1 MGNVN
6 QIYSIVNATAKQS
19 MGKSAIEVTDTSTL
33 VALGDAVLSSDT
45 SRDKFVGALVDR
57 IGKTVYGVRRY
68 RATGNNNIVKEPF
81 EYGCILQKIN
91 VKLPEARENKS
102 WEIGA
107 GDYKPEFAP
116 VIKPTV
122 RQKLFDKIST
132 WEVAVTIPDRILKT
146 AFLNGTAMAVFIDA
160 IFTAMDN
167 MVEVALENNVNLTKA
182 SFIARKLSGKN
193 EFPCTAVD
201 LLTQYNTL
209 TNAELTI
216 ESALRNKEFYQ
227 WAGNQILLWVSRL
240 RRMSTLFN
248 NEGYERFTPQENLVV
263 DILDSFATGSNTY
276 LQSDVYHN
284 ELTKLPKYNEVNYWQ
299 GSGLTFNFDD
309 TSSISVKLS
318 ESVTV
323 TQKGIIG
330 MAYDEEAIGV
340 TIDNRKMTSER
351 NNHDEYTNYY
361 SKFDIG
367 YFNDMSENG
376 IIFYMTES

>member
-6 QIYSIVNATAKQS
+6 QIYSIVNATAQQS
-19 MGKSAIEVTDTSTL
+19 MGKTAITVTDTSTL
-33 VALGDAVLSSDT
+33 ISLGDAVLSSDT
-45 SRDKFVGALVDR
+45 SRDNFIGALVDR

-91 VKLPEARENKS
+91 VKLPEARQNNS
-102 WEIGA
+102 WEIGTV
-107 GDYKPEFAP
+107 GYKPEFAP

-146 AFLNGTAMAVFIDA
+146 AFLNATAMAVFIDA
-160 IFTAMDN
+160 IFTAMDD

-182 SFIARKLSGKN
+182 SFIARKLSGKT

-201 LLTQYNTL
+201 LLKQYNTL
-209 TNAELTI
+209 TNAGLTI
-216 ESALRNKEFYQ
+216 ENALRNKEFYQ

-318 ESVTV
+318 ETETV